1 MGYRYAC
8 VRARSH
14 PALCNAQDCS
24 LPGSSLHGFSLPE
37 YWSGLPFPLPGDL
50 PDSGIKPMSP
60 ASPAWISLPLSHL
73 GSPRYIYIQVAD
85 SLHYTTET
93 NTTTQHSKAILF
105 QLTKKKK
112 KKGKERSFARTRT
125 GLQSIP

>member
-14 PALCNAQDCS
+14 PALCNAKDSS

-73 GSPRYIYIQVAD
+73 RSPRYM
-85 SLHYTTET
+85 YTG
-93 NTTTQHSKAILF
+93 S
-105 QLTKKKK
+105 
-112 KKGKERSFARTRT
+112 
-125 GLQSIP
+125 